1 MGLTITPR
9 ELAPRIATGA
19 YILNSGRQKWR
30 ADEETA
36 KRLHTVASGTYPVL
50 KNLDPATFV
59 RLLSAAEIGLGAA
72 LLVPFVPAALAGA
85 ALTAF
90 SGGLL
95 GIYLRTPGMRKPG
108 SLGADSGRPGHL
120 QGRLDVRHRP
130 GSADRRRDPPRT
142 AGITPRRVASG
153 ALSSA
158 GTCSS
163 SCRSDR

>member
-1 MGLTITPR
+1 MALKITAR

-19 YILNSGRQKWR
+19 YILNSGRQKRR

-36 KRLHTVASGTYPVL
+36 KRLHTVASGTYPFL

-59 RLLSAAEIGLGAA
+59 RLLSTAEIGLGAA

-108 SLGADSGRPGHL
+108 SLAPTPAGLAISKDVWMFGIGLGLLTDAATRSGRRGPG
-120 QGRLDVRHRP
+120 P
-130 GSADRRRDPPRT
+130 GE
-142 AGITPRRVASG
+142 
-153 ALSSA
+153 
-158 GTCSS
+158 
-163 SCRSDR
+163 

>member
-108 SLGADSGRPGHL
+108 SLAPTPAGLAISKDVWMFGIGLGLLTDAATRPA
-120 QGRLDVRHRP
+120 RR
-130 GSADRRRDPPRT
+130 GSPPV
-142 AGITPRRVASG
+142 G
-153 ALSSA
+153 
-158 GTCSS
+158 
-163 SCRSDR
+163 